1 MRFPVEILAEDSQ
14 ELQGTWVFGNDTGI
28 SEVGLWDGFSICTV
42 AGCAVLRIR
51 AARLFWRKDSPPP
64 GGVDILNGTQRGN
77 QKAERWK
84 NPDEQGKDDD
94 RMRWNSTQQFI
105 DPIAV
110 H

>member
-14 ELQGTWVFGNDTGI
+14 ELQRTRVFGNYTGV

-51 AARLFWRKDSPPP
+51 AARFFGRNDGPPP
-64 GGVDILNGTQRGN
+64 RGIDILNGTQRGN
-77 QKAERWK
+77 QQAERWK

-94 RMRWNSTQQFI
+94 RMRWNSAQ
-105 DPIAV
+105 
-110 H
+110 